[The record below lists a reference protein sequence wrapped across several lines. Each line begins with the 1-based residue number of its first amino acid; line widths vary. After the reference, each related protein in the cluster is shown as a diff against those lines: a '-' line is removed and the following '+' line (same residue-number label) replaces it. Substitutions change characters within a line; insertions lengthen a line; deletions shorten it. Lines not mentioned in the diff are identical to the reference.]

1 MDDTAKIGADTLD
14 FIHDL
19 RWQDVPEAARY
30 WTKRCVLDLIAV
42 AAAGHGTD
50 LGRIVRGHAAAQF
63 GAGEAGARLWFDGRI
78 VSPAGAA
85 LANGMTIDAI
95 DAHDGWR
102 PSKGHAGCGLL
113 PAAMAFAEA
122 EGREDGAEFLT
133 SVALGYELACRAGVA
148 LHASVPDYHT
158 SGAWVAV
165 ACAAL
170 GARAMGLDRTRT
182 REAMGIAEYHGP
194 RSQMMRCIDHPT
206 MVKDG
211 SGWGAMAGVS
221 AAYLARDGFTG
232 APAIT
237 IEAPEVAAYW
247 ADLGRKWLITEQYFK
262 PIPVCR
268 WAQPAVFA
276 AMTLAETH
284 GVRGGDI
291 AKVEVEAFHAA
302 VRLATRHPET
312 TEQAQYSLPFPLAAG
327 LMLGSVGP
335 ETVTGAALRDPEI
348 ASLSDRVEMRESDA
362 FNAQFPAKRIS
373 AVTLVLKDGRRLVS
387 GPKEAPGDPE
397 TPLSEAELDAKYRS
411 YMAARMAPER
421 AERLRAAVLGL
432 EAAGVG
438 ALIEMLGAAPD

>member
-14 FIHDL
+14 FLHDL
-19 RWQDVPEAARY
+19 RWRDVPEPARY
-30 WTKRCVLDLIAV
+30 WAKRCVLDLIAV

-63 GAGEAGARLWFDGRI
+63 GAGERGARLWFDGRTM
-78 VSPAGAA
+78 SPAGAA

-113 PAAMAFAEA
+113 PAALAFAEA

-133 SVALGYELACRAGVA
+133 GIALGYELACRAGAA

-170 GARAMGLDRTRT
+170 GARAMGLDRERT

-237 IEAPEVAAYW
+237 VEAPEVAAYW
-247 ADLGRKWLITEQYFK
+247 ADLGAKWLIAEQYFK

-284 GVRGGDI
+284 GVRGADVE
-291 AKVEVEAFHAA
+291 KVEVEAFHAA
-302 VRLATRHPET
+302 VRLATRHPAT

-327 LMLGSVGP
+327 LVLGSVGP

-348 ASLSDRVEMRESDA
+348 ASLADRVEMREGDY

-373 AVTLVLKDGRRLVS
+373 AVTLVLKDGRRLES
-387 GPKEAPGDPE
+387 GPQEAPGDPE
-397 TPLSEAELDAKYRS
+397 TPLSEAELDAKYRR
-411 YMAARMAPER
+411 YMAFRVAEER
-421 AERLRAAVLGL
+421 SERVRTAVLAL
-432 EAAGVG
+432 ETAGVG
-438 ALIEMLGAAPD
+438 ALLAALCPAAG